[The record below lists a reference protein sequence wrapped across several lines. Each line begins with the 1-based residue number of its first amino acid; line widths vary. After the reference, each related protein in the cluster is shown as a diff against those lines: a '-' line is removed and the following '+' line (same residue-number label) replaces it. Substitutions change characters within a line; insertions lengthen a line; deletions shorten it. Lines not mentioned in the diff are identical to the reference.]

1 MHTCCFVIF
10 AMGDGLLFSLFISA
24 IDIEVFCYSYEGI
37 DAVKSAL
44 KAGLAQSTEDMPVK
58 VR

>member
-1 MHTCCFVIF
+1 MFF
-10 AMGDGLLFSLFISA
+10 FNMFA
-24 IDIEVFCYSYEGI
+24 IDIEVFCYGYEGI

-58 VR
+58 VRC